1 MQAVSLSII
10 EQGVALLCDMLQW
23 FYMAHREKKV
33 IALEMR
39 RNGASYSM
47 IKERVGVSKS
57 TLSLWLRDMPLPEER
72 IRELRDF
79 SETRIERTR
88 ETKRRKKEVRL
99 HGVREIAKKKIG
111 TLSEREI
118 FLAGL
123 FLYWGEGGKTEPMA
137 TTVSNTDPSVLRFFI
152 LWLESLGVSRERL
165 KVYVHLYSDMDI
177 EKELEYWSKTLEIP
191 LTQFR
196 KPYIKKSKRSD
207 ITYTQNFTHGTC
219 NVIYG
224 NRDIAELVLQSLAH
238 IQSMFAE

>member
-1 MQAVSLSII
+1 
-10 EQGVALLCDMLQW
+10 
-23 FYMAHREKKV
+23 MAHREKK
-33 IALEMR
+33 IMALEMR

-99 HGVREIAKKKIG
+99 ENVRKVAREKIG
-111 TLSEREI
+111 KLSEREL

-123 FLYWGEGGKTEPMA
+123 FLYWGEGAKTQS
-137 TTVSNTDPSVLRFFI
+137 TQLGISNTDPAVLQFFI
-152 LWLESLGVSRERL
+152 SWMESLGVSREHLRI
-165 KVYVHLYSDMDI
+165 YIHLYSDMDI
-177 EKELEYWSKTLEIP
+177 QKELQYWSKTLSLP
-191 LTQFR
+191 LSQFR
-196 KPYIKKSKRSD
+196 KPYIKKSKRAD

-219 NVIYG
+219 NILYG
-224 NRDIAELVLQSLAH
+224 NRDVAELIFQSLAQM
-238 IQSMFAE
+238 QSMFAE

>member
-1 MQAVSLSII
+1 MI
-10 EQGVALLCDMLQW
+10 QW
-23 FYMAHREKKV
+23 FYMAHRGKK
-33 IALEMR
+33 IEALEMR
-39 RNGASYSM
+39 LNGASYSM

-99 HGVREIAKKKIG
+99 ENVRKIGKEKIG
-111 TLSEREI
+111 TLTEREL

-123 FLYWGEGGKTEPMA
+123 FLYWGEGAKTKDSS
-137 TTVSNTDPSVLRFFI
+137 VILSNTDPSMLIFFI
-152 LWLESLGVSRERL
+152 KWLQTLGVFKECL
-165 KVYVHLYSDMDI
+165 KIRVNLYSDMDI
-177 EKELEYWSKTLEIP
+177 QRELKYWSEILDIP

-196 KPYIKKSKRSD
+196 KPYIKKSKRAD
-207 ITYTQNFTHGTC
+207 ITYTQKFTHGTC
-219 NVIYG
+219 NVIYE
-224 NRDIAELVLQSLAH
+224 NRDVSELVLQSLGE